1 MATVIVIHRFVN
13 CDPWGVPV
21 IRLGIHSWASLRST
35 RQPLTAP
42 ESNIDNITR
51 HQPTHVEQKNASNPF
66 VGSKQVSCCRICV
79 IGAYSYLYDRGQ
91 LVIIT
96 RELATAKIL
105 TRTTYHRIKR
115 TTLQDLRVA
124 QLLATLTTTTLTPL
138 HPTLLLLQLR
148 ATLCTGIP
156 VIRLDNNSHH
166 HNLKQL
172 GFTPAWLNEP
182 LATPLLAPGL
192 AICFYNTHK

>member
-1 MATVIVIHRFVN
+1 MAYYQSGGYQNSGYQSQQYNT
-13 CDPWGVPV
+13 G
-21 IRLGIHSWASLRST
+21 GYYGYSQ
-35 RQPLTAP
+35 QPQQHQQGHYGGGAVRYPQMGGYHHQAP
-42 ESNIDNITR
+42 TYTPN
-51 HQPTHVEQKNASNPF
+51 QQKNASNPF

-172 GFTPAWLNEP
+172 GFNLRNTPP
-182 LATPLLAPGL
+182 LPQLMSLT
-192 AICFYNTHK
+192 